1 MKYLS
6 HDNNNAYFLRLRKA
20 REEDLEELIDVVNR
34 AYDVETGNTGVS
46 FKCAPRFQEEEDAQK
61 QLKHFHVLEENGK
74 IVGGVKTMIKPP
86 KTTMKE
92 KANVVNI
99 GPVAVDPDHQV
110 MNQSVN
116 KCVLLYI
123 KYFRAKVTAPNY
135 WTLLNPWLPQRKLIV
150 FHAVQIYSHCMPKE
164 ATKKFVEFQQKPTF
178 QWKL

>member
-46 FKCAPRFQEEEDAQK
+46 FKCAPRFCEEEDAQK
-61 QLKHFHVLEENGK
+61 QLKYFYVLEENGK

-110 MNQSVN
+110 INQSVN
-116 KCVLLYI
+116 
-123 KYFRAKVTAPNY
+123 
-135 WTLLNPWLPQRKLIV
+135 
-150 FHAVQIYSHCMPKE
+150 
-164 ATKKFVEFQQKPTF
+164 
-178 QWKL
+178 

>member
-1 MKYLS
+1 
-6 HDNNNAYFLRLRKA
+6 
-20 REEDLEELIDVVNR
+20 
-34 AYDVETGNTGVS
+34 
-46 FKCAPRFQEEEDAQK
+46 
-61 QLKHFHVLEENGK
+61 
-74 IVGGVKTMIKPP
+74 MIKPP

-110 MNQSVN
+110 MNQSGD

-123 KYFRAKVTAPNY
+123 NYFRAKVTAPNY

-150 FHAVQIYSHCMPKE
+150 FHAVQICSHCMPKE

-178 QWKL
+178 QWKLWPEQALKWWWCINNPQRPTFWKTWLWCMFILKYLSYDSSSIIHIFSKAQKSQGRRSKRVDRCR

>member
-46 FKCAPRFQEEEDAQK
+46 FKCAPRFCEEEDAQK
-61 QLKHFHVLEENGK
+61 QLKHFYVLEENGK

-99 GPVAVDPDHQV
+99 GPVAVDPNHQV
-110 MNQSVN
+110 MNQ
-116 KCVLLYI
+116 
-123 KYFRAKVTAPNY
+123 KVSIN
-135 WTLLNPWLPQRKLIV
+135 V
-150 FHAVQIYSHCMPKE
+150 FFCI
-164 ATKKFVEFQQKPTF
+164 
-178 QWKL
+178 